1 MKHLRQYIRQILN
14 EQAGLRTI
22 YRGLDIGMHPDL
34 ADEMRLSVW
43 EETPRGEDEII
54 RLFKEH
60 LDTQNIGGS
69 WSQNIRVAYSFAGK
83 ADRYS
88 DVEGYGGLH
97 VLLVAK
103 VPYDLGKDPTETGE
117 EFIMF
122 ADESEI
128 RLPKG
133 YELEPYEILIYAP
146 PPQKILEKHGQ
157 ELKYD
162 NPWMGLPGSYL
173 IERLTI

>member
-22 YRGLDIGMHPDL
+22 YRGLDLGMHPDI

-43 EETPRGEDEII
+43 EETPLGEDEII
-54 RLFKEH
+54 RLFEEH

-69 WSQNIRVAYSFAGK
+69 WSQNIRVSYSFAGK
-83 ADRYS
+83 ADQYS
-88 DVEGYGGLH
+88 DVEGYPGLH
-97 VLLVAK
+97 VMLVAK
-103 VPYDLGKDPTETGE
+103 VPYDVGKDPTETGE
-117 EFIMF
+117 EFVMF

-133 YELEPYEILIYAP
+133 YEFEPYQILIYAP
-146 PPQKILEKHGQ
+146 PPQKIIEKYG
-157 ELKYD
+157 EEEKYS
-162 NPWMGLPGSYL
+162 NPWKSLPGSWQ
-173 IERLTI
+173 IERITV

>member
-14 EQAGLRTI
+14 EQAGLRTL
-22 YRGLDIGMHPDL
+22 YRGLELSMHPDI

-69 WSQNIRVAYSFAGK
+69 WSQNIRVSYTFAGK

-88 DVEGYGGLH
+88 DVEGYPGLH
-97 VLLVAK
+97 VILVAK
-103 VPYDLGKDPTETGE
+103 VPYDVGKDPTTTGE

-122 ADESEI
+122 ADEAEI

-133 YELEPYEILIYAP
+133 YEFDPYQILIYAP
-146 PPQKILEKHGQ
+146 PPQKIIEKYGAS
-157 ELKYD
+157 EKYS
-162 NPWMGLPGSYL
+162 NPWRDLPGAWQ
-173 IERLTI
+173 IDKITI

>member
-1 MKHLRQYIRQILN
+1 MKHLRQYIRQILK
-14 EQAGLRTI
+14 EQSNLRTL
-22 YRGLDIGMHPDL
+22 YRGLDLGMHPDL

-54 RLFKEH
+54 RQFKEH
-60 LDTQNIGGS
+60 LNTQNIGGS
-69 WSQNIRVAYSFAGK
+69 WSMNKRVSYSFAGK
-83 ADRYS
+83 ADQYS

-97 VLLVAK
+97 VMLVAK

-117 EFIMF
+117 EFVMF

-133 YELEPYEILIYAP
+133 YELKPYEILIYAP
-146 PPQKILEKHGQ
+146 PPEKILEIHGQ

-162 NPWMGLPGSYL
+162 NPWHSLPGSWQ
-173 IERLTI
+173 IESITI

>member
-1 MKHLRQYIRQILN
+1 MKLLRETIRRILL
-14 EQAGLRTI
+14 EQADVVML
-22 YRGLDIGMHPDL
+22 YRGMELPMHPDL

-43 EETPRGEDEII
+43 QETSRGEDEII
-54 RLFKEH
+54 RQFKEH

-69 WSQNIRVAYSFAGK
+69 WSMNQRVSYSFAGK

-88 DVEGYGGLH
+88 DVEGHPGLH
-97 VLLVAK
+97 VMLSAK
-103 VPYDLGKDPTETGE
+103 VPHNVGNDPTATGE

-133 YELEPYEILIYAP
+133 YELEPFQIKIYAP
-146 PPQKILEKHGQ
+146 PPQEILDKHGQ
-157 ELKYD
+157 SLKYGD
-162 NPWMGLPGSYL
+162 PWHSLPGSWQ
-173 IERLTI
+173 IEKITI